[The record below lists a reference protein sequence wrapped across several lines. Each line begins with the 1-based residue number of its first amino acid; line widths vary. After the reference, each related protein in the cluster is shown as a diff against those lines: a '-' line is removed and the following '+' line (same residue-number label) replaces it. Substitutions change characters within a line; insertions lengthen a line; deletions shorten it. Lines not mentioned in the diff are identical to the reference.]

1 MDELTSRMMP
11 HNTQAEQAVLGSMLI
26 DSRCVADVI
35 GAVKAED
42 FYISANREMFETI
55 FSMFNYSQPIDAVT
69 VLEQMRVRGCANDGT
84 ERYLRELM
92 EITPTTVNVL
102 EYAAIV
108 RNNSLLRSIAATA
121 SEINV
126 MAMDGG
132 EAGAVLEAAEKRI
145 YGIRKDRSIGGLKP
159 VSAVMVEVYEQLREA
174 AKNNGGLPGV
184 STGLPEVDRKI
195 LGLQNSNLV
204 LVASRPGMGKT
215 SFALNVALNVG
226 KATGKTIA
234 IFSLEMSREQLA
246 MRLVSSEAQV
256 DSQKL
261 STGRLQASE
270 WKRIAAAAASISA
283 TDLMIDDNPT
293 ISVSDMNAQCRRLP
307 NLGMVVVDY
316 LQLMQ
321 SADGKGRSQEN
332 RVQAVSDISR
342 MMKIMAKE
350 LNVPVICLS
359 QLNRANEARQD
370 KRPLLSDL
378 RESGSIEQDA
388 DVVIGLYRDDY
399 YVKDSAENR
408 NIAECIILKNRH
420 GETGTV
426 KLAWLPEFTTFA
438 PLETRYDE
446 E

>member
-42 FYISANREMFETI
+42 FYISANREIFETI
-55 FSMFNYSQPIDAVT
+55 FAMFNYSQPVDAVT

-92 EITPTTVNVL
+92 DITPTTVNVL

-121 SEINV
+121 SEING

-159 VSAVMVEVYEQLREA
+159 VSAIMVEVYEQLREA
-174 AKNNGGLPGV
+174 SKNNGGLPGV

-307 NLGMVVVDY
+307 NLGLVVVDY

-321 SADGKGRSQEN
+321 SADGKNRSQEN

-359 QLNRANEARQD
+359 
-370 KRPLLSDL
+370 
-378 RESGSIEQDA
+378 
-388 DVVIGLYRDDY
+388 
-399 YVKDSAENR
+399 
-408 NIAECIILKNRH
+408 
-420 GETGTV
+420 
-426 KLAWLPEFTTFA
+426 
-438 PLETRYDE
+438 
-446 E
+446 